1 MDSESFQ
8 TTIAEPVSCSGIGVH
23 SGKTVNL
30 TICPAPANFGIKFV
44 RVDLPDKPSITARF
58 NRVVDTSLATV
69 IGAEGVIVSTIEHL
83 MAALCGMRIDNAL
96 VEIDSH
102 ELPIMDGSA
111 GPFARMLAS
120 AGQKVL
126 DAPKC
131 FFVIDRPIEL
141 AAKDRFVGI
150 YPAPEFKISCTI
162 EFDHPAIKTQTFSG
176 VITPGVFL
184 EKIADA
190 RTFGFLEQVQY
201 MQKYGLAQG
210 GSLENAVV
218 VDRNGVINPDGLRFE
233 DEFVRHKVLDCIG
246 DFALLGL
253 PIQGHIITRKSGHAF
268 HHSFLEKFFQNK
280 SSWKTCTQSPPA
292 STEVDL
298 SKQLAN

>member
-1 MDSESFQ
+1 MDSESLQ
-8 TTIAEPVSCSGIGVH
+8 TTIAHPVNCSGIGVH

-30 TICPAPANFGIKFV
+30 TIYPAPANFGIKFV
-44 RVDLPDKPSITARF
+44 RVDLPDRPAITARF

-83 MAALCGMRIDNAL
+83 MAAFSGMKIDNAR

-120 AGQKVL
+120 AGPKVL
-126 DAPKC
+126 DAPRC
-131 FFVIDRPIEL
+131 FFVIDQPIEL
-141 AAKDRFVGI
+141 AANGRFVGI
-150 YPAPEFKISCTI
+150 YPAVEFKISCTI
-162 EFDHPAIKTQTFSG
+162 EFDHPAIRTQTFSS
-176 VITPGVFL
+176 VISPRVFL
-184 EKIADA
+184 EHIADA
-190 RTFGFLEQVQY
+190 RTFGFLEEVQY
-201 MQKYGLAQG
+201 MKKYGLAQG
-210 GSLENAVV
+210 GSLDNAVV
-218 VDRNGVINPDGLRFE
+218 VDRNGVINTGGLRFE

-253 PIQGHIITRKSGHAF
+253 PIRGHIVTRKSGHAF
-268 HHSFLEKFFQNK
+268 HHRFLEKLFRNK
-280 SSWKTCTQSPPA
+280 GSWKTCTQNPPA
-292 STEVDL
+292 ATAAAM